1 MMFFKKKQDKEIK
14 TEEQKKEVIS
24 AASEAEETATKEMNA
39 KAEMTAKKDGSDR
52 GELTAKEE
60 SEPLEE
66 TEVLEPIGTP
76 LTRQVRLTIDQLADE
91 EGTKVERKVR
101 DCDRAILITESL
113 AGAYRAGN
121 SGDFRE
127 KYNCN
132 CSVIGYTQADQLL
145 NALVTAAILNIKNI
159 SGQDNKKAL
168 CANAVRAA
176 QMILDECGVTNEYAE
191 IAATD
196 KLMQLLNAPDGH
208 LNS

>member
-1 MMFFKKKQDKEIK
+1 MFFKKKQEKEIETGELK
-14 TEEQKKEVIS
+14 EEVTS
-24 AASEAEETATKEMNA
+24 VTVEAEEAATEETDA
-39 KAEMTAKKDGSDR
+39 KA
-52 GELTAKEE
+52 GETVKEE
-60 SEPLEE
+60 RSEKEEVAEKGESKPLEE
-66 TEVLEPIGTP
+66 TEDLEPIRTP
-76 LTRQVRLTIDQLADE
+76 LTRQLRLTVDQLADK
-91 EGTKVERKVR
+91 EGTRVERNVR

-127 KYNCN
+127 KYNCS

-145 NALVTAAILNIKNI
+145 NAIVTATILNIKNV

-168 CANAVRAA
+168 YANAVKAA
-176 QMILDECGVTNEYAE
+176 QMILDECGVTSEYAE

-196 KLMQLLNAPDGH
+196 AFMQLFNAPDSH

>member
-1 MMFFKKKQDKEIK
+1 MFFKKKQDKEVETK
-14 TEEQKKEVIS
+14 EQKKEVIS
-24 AASEAEETATKEMNA
+24 AASEAEETATKKTDA
-39 KAEMTAKKDGSDR
+39 KAEMTAKEDGPDK

-60 SEPLEE
+60 PETSEE
-66 TEVLEPIGTP
+66 TEALEPIGTP
-76 LTRQVRLTIDQLADE
+76 LTRQVRLTIDQLADR
-91 EGTKVERKVR
+91 EGAKVERKVR

-113 AGAYRAGN
+113 VGAYRAGN

-132 CSVIGYTQADQLL
+132 CSVIGYAQADQLL
-145 NALVTAAILNIKNI
+145 NALVTATILNIKNV

-176 QMILDECGVTNEYAE
+176 QMILDECGVTNKYAE

-196 KLMQLLNAPDGH
+196 EFMQLLNTPDGH

>member
-1 MMFFKKKQDKEIK
+1 MMFFKKKQNEESK
-14 TEEQKKEVIS
+14 TENEKREVTP
-24 AASEAEETATKEMNA
+24 TATKEAANSA
-39 KAEMTAKKDGSDR
+39 
-52 GELTAKEE
+52 AKETDTEAGE
-60 SEPLEE
+60 SVTEKTMKDEKTKATEEQEAVEEDLES
-66 TEVLEPIGTP
+66 IGKP
-76 LTRQVRLTIDQLADE
+76 LTRQVRLTVDTLADK

-113 AGAYRAGN
+113 VGAYRAGN

-145 NALVTAAILNIKNI
+145 NAIVTATILNIKNV

-168 CANAVRAA
+168 CTNAVRAA
-176 QMILDECGVTNEYAE
+176 QMILDECGVTNKYAE

-196 KLMQLLNAPDGH
+196 EFMQLLNTPDGH

>member
-1 MMFFKKKQDKEIK
+1 MFFKKKQEKEIETGELKEEVASVTVEAEEAATEETDVK
-14 TEEQKKEVIS
+14 TEETV
-24 AASEAEETATKEMNA
+24 
-39 KAEMTAKKDGSDR
+39 
-52 GELTAKEE
+52 KEE
-60 SEPLEE
+60 SSEEEAAAREETNPLEK
-66 TEVLEPIGTP
+66 TEDLEPIGTP
-76 LTRQVRLTIDQLADE
+76 LTRQVRLTIDQLADK
-91 EGTKVERKVR
+91 EGTRVERNVR

-132 CSVIGYTQADQLL
+132 CSVIGYAQADQLL
-145 NALVTAAILNIKNI
+145 NAIVTATILNIKNV

-168 CANAVRAA
+168 YANAVKAA
-176 QMILDECGVTNEYAE
+176 QMILDKCGVTSEYAE

-196 KLMQLLNAPDGH
+196 AFMQLFNTPDSH